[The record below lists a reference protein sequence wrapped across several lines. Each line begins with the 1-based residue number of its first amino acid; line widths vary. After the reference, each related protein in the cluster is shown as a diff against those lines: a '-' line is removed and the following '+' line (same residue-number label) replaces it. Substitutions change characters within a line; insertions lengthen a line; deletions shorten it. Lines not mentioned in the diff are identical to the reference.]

1 MVLIR
6 LIWLGILFFLSSCSF
21 DFIRD
26 SQDEVTKDPVY
37 TYRSTIQLYY
47 KENSTKVLNLEYSI
61 YQFPAYIIE
70 REVTPDSFLVT
81 FLHSGQILPV
91 NKKSTRPGGSFGSVP
106 MNFYNE
112 IPPPISFTLHIS
124 DKWHS
129 DSIEVFIPIVENIQ
143 KLNSRILNAT
153 LETSQI
159 ENRSHKINLEIDPGI
174 PLQIREAM
182 KLNEYIPIYFSGR
195 INGLDAES
203 NRNSESF
210 DIRYPDQDKC
220 KTQVFYTGKPF
231 IVLTGLSFLHL
242 HYKKQITVKGPQN
255 YNNQPFIELGVEID
269 FN

>member
-1 MVLIR
+1 MVLTR
-6 LIWLGILFFLSSCSF
+6 FYWPVFLFSLSSCSF
-21 DFIRD
+21 DFIND
-26 SQDEVTKDPVY
+26 SQEEATKDPVY

-70 REVTPDSFLVT
+70 QEVTPDSFLVT
-81 FLHSGQILPV
+81 FFHSGQVLPV
-91 NKKSTRPGGSFGSVP
+91 NKKSTRPGRSFGSVP
-106 MNFYNE
+106 LNFYTE

-143 KLNSRILNAT
+143 KLNTRILNAT

-159 ENRSHKINLEIDPGI
+159 ENRSHKISLEIDPGI
-174 PLQIREAM
+174 PVQISEAM
-182 KLNEYIPIYFSGR
+182 KLNGYIPIYFSGS
-195 INGLDAES
+195 INGLDEGS
-203 NRNSESF
+203 NRMSESF
-210 DIRYPDQDKC
+210 DIPYPDLDKC

-255 YNNQPFIELGVEID
+255 YNNQPFIDLGVEID
-269 FN
+269 FH